1 MGSLVRTQSRTLL
14 NYNRYF
20 KLYLKCILKNAT
32 YFFVENSTQQSL
44 KNESILLGPKYLYFT
59 CTHLKFSSLL
69 YLSQLTDIFAYE
81 VPRKTIN
88 KPSSA
93 SLSKSLVSII
103 VYNFHLLG
111 TQERF
116 YIFVSNTLS
125 TQSVKAIS
133 SFSAKIVSITELFFA
148 ANWLE
153 RELSELHG
161 VIIKNKKDLRNLML
175 QYGDASSPFQK
186 SFPTIGLKEMYYNPV
201 KDTIVQSPLSIQ
213 F

>member
-1 MGSLVRTQSRTLL
+1 
-14 NYNRYF
+14 
-20 KLYLKCILKNAT
+20 
-32 YFFVENSTQQSL
+32 
-44 KNESILLGPKYLYFT
+44 LLGSKYLYFT
-59 CTHLKFSSLL
+59 CSHLKFSSVL

-81 VPRKTIN
+81 VPRRTIN
-88 KPSSA
+88 KFTSGSVNKLTNLSSVG
-93 SLSKSLVSII
+93 KSLASII

-125 TQSVKAIS
+125 TQSLKAVS
-133 SFSAKIVSITELFFA
+133 SFSVKIVSITELFFA

-175 QYGDASSPFQK
+175 QYGDSSSPFQK
-186 SFPTIGLKEMYYNPV
+186 SFPSIGLKEMYYNPI
-201 KDTIVQSPLSIQ
+201 KDTIVQSPLSVQ